1 MQIIDKTLHLPTE
14 SIESLTLYTQQSI
27 EHFCVFD
34 IETTGLSP
42 KISSLYLIGALWY
55 DRDQEQFCIRQWF
68 ADDYISE
75 ADILQAFGQ
84 FLEPFTLLVHYNG
97 SGFDIP
103 YIEKKCRELDVDIP
117 FDKIH
122 NLDIYR
128 EIRRFKSLFPAPDLK
143 LPTVERLTGFM
154 RKDVLSGR
162 DCIDIYSQ
170 FMQKKYFRDEGMELE
185 KQKLLLHN
193 LEDLIGTLYSALL
206 LNYKNTRK
214 LLQSGTKIQMQV
226 QNDHIYISIPS
237 PCPFSFP
244 LTWEPAP
251 FTVHWEGQE
260 ISIQIPLYHGTLYHF
275 FKNYKDYYYLPA
287 EDTAIHKSV
296 GTYVEK
302 EFRQPAKASNCYTK
316 KEGTFLPV
324 PVSLDLTDN
333 QPLLF
338 RVGYREKQSY
348 MVWDDKIRQED
359 ALLRDILCALL
370 ENPG

>member
-1 MQIIDKTLHLPTE
+1 MQIIDRTLHLPPE
-14 SIESLTLYTQQSI
+14 PLQSRALYTQQSK
-27 EHFCVFD
+27 ENFCIFD

-55 DRDQEQFCIRQWF
+55 DGEQGQYCTRQWF

-75 ADILQAFGQ
+75 ADILLAFGQ
-84 FLEPFTLLVHYNG
+84 FLEPFTLLLHYNG

-103 YIEKKCRELDVDIP
+103 YIQKKCGELDVDSP
-117 FDKIH
+117 FHKIQ

-154 RKDVLSGR
+154 RKDLLSGR

-206 LNYKNTRK
+206 LNYKCAQT
-214 LLQSGTKIQMQV
+214 LQQSGSNMQV
-226 QNDHIYISIPS
+226 REQNDHLCISIPS
-237 PCPFSFP
+237 PCHFPFP
-244 LTWEPAP
+244 LAWEPDPYA
-251 FTVHWEGQE
+251 VRWEEEE
-260 ISIQIPLYHGTLYHF
+260 ISIQITLYQGALCHF

-316 KEGTFLPV
+316 KVDTFLPV
-324 PVSLDLTDN
+324 PASLDLTDK
-333 QPLLF
+333 QLLLF
-338 RVGYREKQSY
+338 RADYREKQSY
-348 MVWDDKIRQED
+348 VVWDDKIRQDE

>member
-1 MQIIDKTLHLPTE
+1 MQIIDRTLHLPTE
-14 SIESLTLYTQQSI
+14 SLESLALYTQQSI

-55 DRDQEQFCIRQWF
+55 DRDQKQFCIRQWF

-75 ADILQAFGQ
+75 VDILQTFGQ

-103 YIEKKCRELDVDIP
+103 YIEKKCRELNVDIP
-117 FDKIH
+117 FHKIQ

-128 EIRRFKSLFPAPDLK
+128 EIRRLKSLFPAPDLK

-206 LNYKNTRK
+206 LNYKNPRK

-226 QNDHIYISIPS
+226 QKDHIYIAIPS

-244 LTWEPAP
+244 LNWEPAP
-251 FTVHWEGQE
+251 FTVHWERQE

-333 QPLLF
+333 QLLLF
-338 RVGYREKQSY
+338 RAGYREKQSY
-348 MVWDDKIRQED
+348 VVWDDKIRQDE

-370 ENPG
+370 ENPS